1 MHTIDNGIKE
11 NFFNYE
17 RRLNRK
23 RYLFRNLALFGIGFA
38 LYIIIM
44 ILFIIAAGIQPQPA
58 QNGGALTAA
67 MLGLYGL
74 FFLLCLPLTVSAYM
88 LMIRRLHDLNM
99 SGFFCL
105 LNFVPLVNIG
115 LGLYLFFKK
124 GTEGDNDYGSDPL
137 DMTGYVYGE
146 TAPAVPEHNDNPYAR
161 TDTAPKE

>member
-17 RRLNRK
+17 GRLNRK

-74 FFLLCLPLTVSAYM
+74 FFLL
-88 LMIRRLHDLNM
+88 
-99 SGFFCL
+99 
-105 LNFVPLVNIG
+105 
-115 LGLYLFFKK
+115 
-124 GTEGDNDYGSDPL
+124 
-137 DMTGYVYGE
+137 
-146 TAPAVPEHNDNPYAR
+146 
-161 TDTAPKE
+161 